1 MFSMYNANALNTY
14 QQNSVNTASK
24 ERLLLMLLD
33 GLVKFIRQ
41 GLTGI
46 EEKDI
51 KKSNTNLTKAQSIIL
66 ELMATLNMEAGGEIS
81 RSLSLLYD
89 YMHRRLVEA
98 NIKKDADIAREVLG
112 FAEELKETFEEAYRL
127 TKK

>member
-1 MFSMYNANALNTY
+1 MYNANALNTY

-24 ERLLLMLLD
+24 ERLLLMLFD
-33 GLVKFIRQ
+33 GLVKFIKQ
-41 GLTGI
+41 GITGI
-46 EEKDI
+46 EEQDI
-51 KKSNTNLTKAQSIIL
+51 SKSNTNFTKAQSIIL
-66 ELMATLNMEAGGEIS
+66 ELIVSLNMEVGGEIS

-98 NIKKDADIAREVLG
+98 NIKKDVSIATEVLN

>member
-1 MFSMYNANALNTY
+1 MYNANALNTY

-33 GLVKFIRQ
+33 GLVKFIKQ
-41 GLTGI
+41 GITGI

-51 KKSNTNLTKAQSIIL
+51 IKTNTNLTKAQSIIL
-66 ELMATLNMEAGGEIS
+66 ELIASLNMQVGGEIS
-81 RSLSLLYD
+81 KSLSQLYD
-89 YMHRRLVEA
+89 YMHRRLVQA
-98 NIKKDADIAREVLG
+98 NIRKDGTIAKEVLG

>member
-1 MFSMYNANALNTY
+1 MYNPNALNVY

-41 GLTGI
+41 AIGAI
-46 EEKDI
+46 EEKNNE
-51 KKSNTNLTKAQSIIL
+51 KANTNLVKAQNIVS
-66 ELMATLNMEAGGEIS
+66 ELMASLNMQAGGEIS

-98 NIKKDADIAREVLG
+98 NMKKDAEIAKEVLG
-112 FAEELKETFEEAYRL
+112 YAEEIKDAFEQASKL
-127 TKK
+127 IKK

>member
-1 MFSMYNANALNTY
+1 MYNANALNTY

-33 GLVKFIRQ
+33 GMVKFIKQ
-41 GLTGI
+41 GIAGI

-51 KKSNTNLTKAQSIIL
+51 KKSNSNLTKAQSIIL
-66 ELMATLNMEAGGEIS
+66 ELVASLNMEVGGEIS

-98 NIKKDADIAREVLG
+98 NIKKDAKIANEILG

>member
-1 MFSMYNANALNTY
+1 MYNANALNIY

-24 ERLLLMLLD
+24 ERLMLMLFD
-33 GLVKFIRQ
+33 GLVKFIKQ
-41 GLTGI
+41 GIIGI
-46 EEKDI
+46 EEKNI
-51 KKSNTNLTKAQSIIL
+51 EKTNTNLTKAQSIVL
-66 ELMATLNMEAGGEIS
+66 EFITSLNMEVGGEIS
-81 RSLSLLYD
+81 KSLSLLYD

-98 NIKKDADIAREVLG
+98 NIKKDPEIATEVLG

>member
-1 MFSMYNANALNTY
+1 MYNANALNTY

-41 GLTGI
+41 GITGI

-51 KKSNTNLTKAQSIIL
+51 IKTNTNLTKAQSIIL
-66 ELMATLNMEAGGEIS
+66 ELIASLNMQVGGEIS
-81 RSLSLLYD
+81 KSLSLLYD
-89 YMHRRLVEA
+89 YMHRRLVQA
-98 NIKKDADIAREVLG
+98 NIRKDGTIAKEVLG

>member
-1 MFSMYNANALNTY
+1 MYNPNALNVY

-41 GLTGI
+41 AIGAI
-46 EEKDI
+46 EEKNNE
-51 KKSNTNLTKAQSIIL
+51 KTNTNLVKAQNIVS
-66 ELMATLNMEAGGEIS
+66 ELMASLNMQAGGEIS

-98 NIKKDADIAREVLG
+98 NMKKDAEIAREVLG
-112 FAEELKETFEEAYRL
+112 YAEEIKDAFEQASKL
-127 TKK
+127 IKK

>member
-1 MFSMYNANALNTY
+1 MHNANALNTY

-41 GLTGI
+41 GLAGI

-66 ELMATLNMEAGGEIS
+66 ELIASLNMEVGGDIS

-89 YMHRRLVEA
+89 YLHRRLIEA
-98 NIKKDADIAREVLG
+98 NVKKDAEIANEVLG

>member
-1 MFSMYNANALNTY
+1 MYNANALNTY

-33 GLVKFIRQ
+33 GLVKFIKQ
-41 GLTGI
+41 GIAGI

-51 KKSNTNLTKAQSIIL
+51 NKANTNFTKAQSIIL
-66 ELMATLNMEAGGEIS
+66 ELIASLNMKVGGEIS
-81 RSLSLLYD
+81 NSLSLMYD

-98 NIKKDADIAREVLG
+98 NIKKDAAIANEILG
-112 FAEELKETFEEAYRL
+112 YAEELKETFEEAYRL